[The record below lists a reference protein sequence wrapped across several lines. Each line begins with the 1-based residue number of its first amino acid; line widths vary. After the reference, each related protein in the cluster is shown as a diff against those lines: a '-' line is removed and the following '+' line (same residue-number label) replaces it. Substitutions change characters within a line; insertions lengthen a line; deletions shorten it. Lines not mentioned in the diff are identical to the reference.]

1 MNEDLKRAWDAAYEN
16 QGEAI
21 PVGDIVVCDDCS
33 VDYTNRPDSGG
44 FIFQSKAICP
54 ACAPRWRR
62 LIALYGE
69 HAISSAPS
77 ALRARPSPPSSAPGA
92 ARTRQSG

>member
-1 MNEDLKRAWDAAYEN
+1 MNEDLKQAWDAAYEN

-44 FIFQSKAICP
+44 SSSS
-54 ACAPRWRR
+54 RR
-62 LIALYGE
+62 R
-69 HAISSAPS
+69 S
-77 ALRARPSPPSSAPGA
+77 ARPERRDG
-92 ARTRQSG
+92 GG